1 MASASNTLSI
11 NGVGFS
17 TPVTLDPFLWEFKTA
32 SSRSIV
38 IASRSER
45 RKLAR
50 PSNYAPEIVEA
61 ICERL
66 EKGEALAAICR
77 DDAMPGLRTFL
88 RWADEK
94 EEVGTAYSL
103 ALRARAEFFE
113 AEHTRIADTAKD
125 RDTAAAARV
134 QLAALEW
141 RMSKLAPKRYGDR
154 LDLNVD
160 HSFDLSAVLDKGRQR
175 VLEANARLGLPSDA
189 EP

>member
-1 MASASNTLSI
+1 M
-11 NGVGFS
+11 
-17 TPVTLDPFLWEFKTA
+17 
-32 SSRSIV
+32 
-38 IASRSER
+38 
-45 RKLAR
+45 AR
-50 PSNYAPEIVEA
+50 PSIYTPELVET
-61 ICERL
+61 ICSRL
-66 EKGEALAAICR
+66 EQGEALAVVCR
-77 DDAMPGLRTFL
+77 DEMMPGLRTFL

-94 EEVGTAYSL
+94 EEVGTAYTL

-113 AEHTRIADTAKD
+113 AEHSRIAETAKD
-125 RDTAAAARV
+125 KDSAAAARV

-189 EP
+189 ESE